1 MSLSPSLNYVNMHAF
16 QQSRTSPFSCVITI
30 QAKTDPSREGRI
42 RVAHLCY
49 EVHQHIGQCQRE
61 KKSEE
66 NYGALNY
73 IQVSLLVFFFFHIF
87 LSLHKEICISFAL
100 SLRGLAKSPSIS
112 SPLGH
117 EVNQPGKLHLLY
129 ATLATFFNSK
139 TDPMTYTALVFSL
152 FEMKNSTYIIKC
164 VLYSNQAVTY

>member
-1 MSLSPSLNYVNMHAF
+1 MRSISILVSANGKKRVK
-16 QQSRTSPFSCVITI
+16 RTMV
-30 QAKTDPSREGRI
+30 
-42 RVAHLCY
+42 
-49 EVHQHIGQCQRE
+49 
-61 KKSEE
+61 
-66 NYGALNY
+66 
-73 IQVSLLVFFFFHIF
+73 LLLIFEYLYLYFFFHIF

-100 SLRGLAKSPSIS
+100 SLHGLAKSPSVS

-129 ATLATFFNSK
+129 ATLVTFFNSK